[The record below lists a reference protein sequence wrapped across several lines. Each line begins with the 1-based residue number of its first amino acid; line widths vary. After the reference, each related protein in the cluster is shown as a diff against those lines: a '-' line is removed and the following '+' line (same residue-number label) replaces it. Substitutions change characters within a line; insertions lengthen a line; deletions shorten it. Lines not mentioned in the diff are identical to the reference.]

1 MNKTL
6 SACALLVALGGLGMS
21 GCAVVS
27 GQSSAGEYIDD
38 KTIATRVKTNF
49 AKDETVSAM
58 RIEVTSLNG
67 TVQLTGFATSAA
79 EKARAA
85 EIARGTPEVKSVRN
99 DIIVRP
105 PTSN

>member
-6 SACALLVALGGLGMS
+6 YACALVVALGSIGMS
-21 GCAVVS
+21 GCAVTS
-27 GQSSAGEYIDD
+27 GQSSVGEYIDD

-49 AKDETVSAM
+49 AQDDTVSAM

-85 EIARGTPEVKSVRN
+85 EIARNTPEVKSVRN
-99 DIIVRP
+99 DIIVRN
-105 PTSN
+105 PTN

>member
-6 SACALLVALGGLGMS
+6 YACALVIALGGLGMS
-21 GCAVVS
+21 GCAVTS

-38 KTIATRVKTNF
+38 KTIATRVKANF
-49 AKDETVSAM
+49 AKDDKVSAM
-58 RIEVTSLNG
+58 RIDVASLNG

-85 EIARGTPEVKSVRN
+85 EIARNTPEVKSVRN
-99 DIIVRP
+99 DIIVRAP
-105 PTSN
+105 SN